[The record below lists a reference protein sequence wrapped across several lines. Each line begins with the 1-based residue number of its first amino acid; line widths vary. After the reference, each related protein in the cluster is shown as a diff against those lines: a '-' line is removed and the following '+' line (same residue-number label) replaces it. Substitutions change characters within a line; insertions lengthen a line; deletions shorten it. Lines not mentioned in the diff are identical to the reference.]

1 MTTAL
6 LVVAIGFVLANLYYF
21 FRNKAFK
28 YGRMDFMLFVN
39 LFLVMIGIWLAFAGI
54 YYALSMDKPAVL
66 ENTQPFDPIE
76 VTWSNMIYFSGVTLL
91 SIGYGDMVPTGIAK
105 FFALLE
111 AGLGILLPAAFF
123 IQSLQPRAVDQP
135 IKRNT
140 D

>member
-1 MTTAL
+1 MATAL
-6 LVVAIGFVLANLYYF
+6 LVIAVAFIAANLFYF

-28 YGRMDFMLFVN
+28 YGSVDFMLFVN
-39 LFLVMIGIWLAFAGI
+39 LFLIMIGIWLAFAAI
-54 YYALSMDKPAVL
+54 FYVLSQEGPAVL
-66 ENTQPFDPIE
+66 ENTQPFDPVE

-91 SIGYGDMVPTGIAK
+91 SIGYGDMVPNGIAK

-111 AGLGILLPAAFF
+111 ASFGLLLPTAFF
-123 IQSLQPRAVDQP
+123 IQSLQQRPVDQP

>member
-6 LVVAIGFVLANLYYF
+6 LVIALAFVGANLFYF

-28 YGRMDFMLFVN
+28 YGSIDFMLFVN
-39 LFLVMIGIWLAFAGI
+39 LFFVMIGIWLAFAAI
-54 YYALSMDKPAVL
+54 FYALSQDSTAVL
-66 ENTQPFDPIE
+66 ENTQPFDPVE

-91 SIGYGDMVPTGIAK
+91 SIGYGDMVPTGPAK

-111 AGLGILLPAAFF
+111 AALGLLLPTAFF
-123 IQSLQPRAVDQP
+123 IQSLKQQPIDQP

>member
-6 LVVAIGFVLANLYYF
+6 LVIAIAFVGANLFYF

-28 YGRMDFMLFVN
+28 YGRMDFMLFVS
-39 LFLVMIGIWLAFAGI
+39 LFLVMVGIWLSFAAI
-54 YYALSMDKPAVL
+54 FYALSQDGPAVL
-66 ENTQPFDPIE
+66 ENTQPFDPVE

-91 SIGYGDMVPTGIAK
+91 SIGYGDMVPNGMAR

-111 AGLGILLPAAFF
+111 ASLGILLPTAFF
-123 IQSLQPRAVDQP
+123 IQTLKQQPIDQP

>member
-1 MTTAL
+1 MTTGIL
-6 LVVAIGFVLANLYYF
+6 VLAFVFLSTNLIYF
-21 FRNKAFK
+21 FRNKAFR

-39 LFLVMIGIWLAFAGI
+39 LFMVMVGIWLAFAAI
-54 YYALSMDKPAVL
+54 YFALSTDSPAVL
-66 ENTQPFDPIE
+66 ENTQPFDPVE

-91 SIGYGDMVPTGIAK
+91 SIGYGDMVPTGIAR

-111 AGLGILLPAAFF
+111 AALGLLLPAAFF
-123 IQSLQPRAVDQP
+123 IQTLKQRLVDQP